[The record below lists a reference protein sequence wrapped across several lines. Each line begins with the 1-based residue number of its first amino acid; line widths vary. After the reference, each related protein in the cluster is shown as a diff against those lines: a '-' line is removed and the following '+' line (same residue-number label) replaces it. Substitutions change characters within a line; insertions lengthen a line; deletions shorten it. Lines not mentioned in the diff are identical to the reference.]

1 MNPFA
6 GLLRSRKFWLLMLDM
21 GISLATYFITK
32 YAAPALADDALFV
45 IGSIQPAFV
54 VIIGAIAYEDGKAKE
69 AGNHISQQQ

>member
-1 MNPFA
+1 MNPFS

-21 GISLATYFITK
+21 GVSLATYFITK
-32 YAAPALADDALFV
+32 YAAPGLADDALIV
-45 IGSIQPAFV
+45 IGTVQPAFV